1 MLSSEK
7 WKYEYCI
14 RFQGTHIFFKLLHNR
29 IKARNLKAP
38 WNVNLKHEVSKG
50 HGVNKWLLFHQ
61 LSPCVYTLK
70 YVCTMKR
77 KSNLLV
83 KHRRQL
89 YRKTCVCRSGIWQ
102 RPKALRIWGHQNI
115 FRLLCRRASAPSIY
129 HVRLF
134 QPLCEGRL
142 ETKNSLKKYV
152 LQPFLSIHMVKYRQ
166 WSCILSIFM
175 HTNNTP
181 RPTLLHGQSK
191 TKDIFH
197 FL

>member
-14 RFQGTHIFFKLLHNR
+14 RFQGTYIFFKLLHNR

-61 LSPCVYTLK
+61 LSPCIYTLK

-142 ETKNSLKKYV
+142 ETKNSLKKICFTTFFV
-152 LQPFLSIHMVKYRQ
+152 
-166 WSCILSIFM
+166 
-175 HTNNTP
+175 NT
-181 RPTLLHGQSK
+181 HGKIPSMELYFVYFYAYK
-191 TKDIFH
+191 
-197 FL
+197 

>member
-1 MLSSEK
+1 M
-7 WKYEYCI
+7 I
-14 RFQGTHIFFKLLHNR
+14 NHIDYTSYKKSVNEDPFYRSRCYLQKNKNMNIVYVFRAHIFFFKLLHNR

-50 HGVNKWLLFHQ
+50 HCVNKWLLFHQ

-142 ETKNSLKKYV
+142 ETKNSLKKICFTTVFCQYT
-152 LQPFLSIHMVKYRQ
+152 
-166 WSCILSIFM
+166 W
-175 HTNNTP
+175 
-181 RPTLLHGQSK
+181 
-191 TKDIFH
+191 
-197 FL
+197 

>member
-14 RFQGTHIFFKLLHNR
+14 RFQGTHIFFKMLHNR
-29 IKARNLKAP
+29 IKARNLRAP

-115 FRLLCRRASAPSIY
+115 FASFVEELVHLPFTTSVFFSHCVKDDLKRKI
-129 HVRLF
+129 RW
-134 QPLCEGRL
+134 
-142 ETKNSLKKYV
+142 KKYV
-152 LQPFLSIHMVKYRQ
+152 LQPFFV
-166 WSCILSIFM
+166 
-175 HTNNTP
+175 NT
-181 RPTLLHGQSK
+181 HGKIPSMELYFVYFYAYK
-191 TKDIFH
+191 
-197 FL
+197 